1 MTFRFSTSIPVRYA
15 DLDAQGHMNN
25 ATYFTFME
33 QARFDYFTALGL
45 WTPGSDFMALGTILA
60 ETSCTF
66 KKPVLLGQTVTV
78 WLRVARLGHKSFTFD
93 YRLTV
98 GEAEVA
104 TGRSVQVAYDYAA
117 QRSVALPEAWR
128 ERFTAF
134 DGLDA
139 AAAAE

>member
-1 MTFRFSTSIPVRYA
+1 MTFRFSTHIPVRYA

-33 QARFDYFTALGL
+33 QARFDYFVALGL
-45 WTPGSDFMALGTILA
+45 WQPGQDFMALGTILA
-60 ETSCTF
+60 ETSCAF

-78 WLRVARLGHKSFTFD
+78 WLRAAHLGNKSFTFE

-98 GEAEVA
+98 GDDEVA

-117 QRSVALPEAWR
+117 QHSIRLPEAWR
-128 ERFTAF
+128 ERMRAF
-134 DGLDA
+134 EDNSAL
-139 AAAAE
+139 